1 MKVRNRFRECFCRVS
16 RLFREERGDFVQ
28 NAIYLALVVIFGI
41 GIMKTFGEEIQ
52 VQFQNIISKLQGM

>member
-1 MKVRNRFRECFCRVS
+1 MKGIKRFREGFSRVS
-16 RLFREERGDFVQ
+16 RLFWEERGDFVQ

>member
-1 MKVRNRFRECFCRVS
+1 MEAMNRFRECFSTVS

-52 VQFQNIISKLQGM
+52 IQFQNIISKLQGM